1 MLRRTDEKSRWRE
14 ATKIFVLIC
23 RKIGYVFISNFNRI
37 LTFTE
42 FFFILCRRTEHIVFF
57 ECMKSNIKS
66 RINISNI
73 EKTRHFIF
81 YKIGRDLYHQD
92 KRIQRTCVEKQR
104 ISLLSRQRWDDASC
118 CCMLCLFHAGTG
130 LIWGSTQ
137 CDEHVLYLHCSSIL
151 YKIAQVS
158 SIQSKRLLMTL

>member
-73 EKTRHFIF
+73 EKNKALHFLQNRERSISPRQAYTAYLRREAENFSFVKTEMRWCFLLLHVVFVPCRDWAHLRFHPVRWARTLFTLLFNLVQDCTSFF
-81 YKIGRDLYHQD
+81 YS
-92 KRIQRTCVEKQR
+92 V
-104 ISLLSRQRWDDASC
+104 
-118 CCMLCLFHAGTG
+118 
-130 LIWGSTQ
+130 
-137 CDEHVLYLHCSSIL
+137 
-151 YKIAQVS
+151 
-158 SIQSKRLLMTL
+158 